1 MHDAGASAWREI
13 VEKSYRRLIEE
24 LTTAVETDRRKAI
37 DEAIAAEREKAAAG
51 LAAEQEK
58 AAATLAAE
66 REKAAVAIVAERQ
79 KGDAALA
86 TEQEKSADAITA
98 ERQKSGS
105 VLAAE
110 RESAAAAI
118 VAERQKADAAL
129 AAEQERSANAV
140 AAEQEKT
147 DAALTIEREIA
158 KAEREAAKAELTAV
172 REKANSEIAVL
183 RESLNDEKKSRES
196 AEKQVAAEV
205 EKAGKLLAAERERA
219 NAELKS
225 AREQSTAD
233 LKSAREQA
241 TTEMT
246 KVSERAMANLNST
259 RDQASAEL
267 NKVRAELTE
276 AAAKSNISARQTMAE
291 NLNQSLRRIRQS
303 SSVAATLELA
313 AELSST
319 YAHKAV
325 VLVFE
330 DNQARVAA
338 SRPATAATAA
348 ANGAGSD
355 RAVIDLTLENAPA
368 LATAIE
374 TRDPVTVLARESEI
388 SPALARLLDAAPPE
402 KVYLFPVVARQQVVA
417 MLVVAGEVFPS
428 APELVAEAAGMRLE
442 AITEAVKKTLPVES
456 AMENLITIQR
466 AAVPASPIADRRAW
480 DELNPEDQKLH
491 LQAQRVARVR
501 VARMRLDRE
510 DAWRRGLAES
520 DIYGAL
526 RRDIEAART
535 EFLQTF
541 LSKSSTMVDYLHL
554 EILRSLANED
564 DRVLGREYPGPMV

>member
-13 VEKSYRRLIEE
+13 VEKSYARLLEE
-24 LTTAVETDRRKAI
+24 LTTAVETDRRKAV
-37 DEAIAAEREKAAAG
+37 DEAIAAEREKAAAAVAAERQSADAAI
-51 LAAEQEK
+51 AAEQEK
-58 AAATLAAE
+58 AAAA
-66 REKAAVAIVAERQ
+66 
-79 KGDAALA
+79 
-86 TEQEKSADAITA
+86 
-98 ERQKSGS
+98 
-105 VLAAE
+105 LAAE
-110 RESAAAAI
+110 RESAAAAV

-129 AAEQERSANAV
+129 S
-140 AAEQEKT
+140 AEQEKSANAIAAEREKA
-147 DAALTIEREIA
+147 DAALDIEREIA
-158 KAEREAAKAELTAV
+158 KAERETAKAELTAV
-172 REKANSEIAVL
+172 REKANAEIAAL
-183 RESLNDEKKSRES
+183 RESLTDEKKSREN
-196 AEKQVAAEV
+196 AEKQVAVEM

-225 AREQSTAD
+225 AREQSAAD

-241 TTEMT
+241 TAEMT
-246 KVSERAMANLNST
+246 KVSERAVANLNLT

-276 AAAKSNISARQTMAE
+276 AAAKSNIATRQTMAE
-291 NLNQSLRRIRQS
+291 TLNQSLRRIRQA
-303 SSVAATLELA
+303 SSVEATLQLA
-313 AELSST
+313 AELSSS

-338 SRPATAATAA
+338 LHPAAAATAPT
-348 ANGAGSD
+348 NGAGPD

-428 APELVAEAAGMRLE
+428 APELLAEAAGMRLE
-442 AITEAVKKTLPVES
+442 AITDVVKKTPPVES
-456 AMENLITIQR
+456 AMEDLITIQR
-466 AAVPASPIADRRAW
+466 ASVPASAIADRRAW
-480 DELNPEDQKLH
+480 DELGPDDQKLH

-510 DAWRRGLAES
+510 EAWRRGLAES